1 MASFSITGK
10 LVGTF
15 SILCLNPSQDISIGA
30 LEALNYLFIILVLQR
45 SSRQK
50 TEAILKN
57 LQKQFRGNLTAN
69 MQSLTLV
76 TQIPTCMG
84 CPEVAVVGAG
94 RGERRLESRL

>member
-45 SSRQK
+45 SK
-50 TEAILKN
+50 
-57 LQKQFRGNLTAN
+57 
-69 MQSLTLV
+69 
-76 TQIPTCMG
+76 
-84 CPEVAVVGAG
+84 
-94 RGERRLESRL
+94 

>member
-1 MASFSITGK
+1 MGAWVHFS
-10 LVGTF
+10 L
-15 SILCLNPSQDISIGA
+15 LRPSPLTCCFWIGG
-30 LEALNYLFIILVLQR
+30 
-45 SSRQK
+45 SRQK